1 MDEDTELFLSELEK
15 KHGGE
20 LTWRTFSTWYGCS
33 DGTQRDYG
41 VFLFKV
47 HNTFHFEDF
56 EKNSSIFGISFGNN
70 SSKKKNKK
78 PFIKM
83 ERSFE
88 KKDIVD
94 IKTTTRS
101 IANAAIKTGN
111 TLQIKPASRFDKVF
125 RKLVTAVT
133 LKDETIHFFE
143 LIAPKEIIEE
153 AK

>member
-1 MDEDTELFLSELEK
+1 MDEDTEFFLSELEK

-33 DGTQRDYG
+33 DGIQREFG

-47 HNTFHFEDF
+47 FDTFHFEDF
-56 EKNSSIFGISFGNN
+56 QKNSSIFGIAIGNN

-88 KKDIVD
+88 KADIID

-101 IANAAIKTGN
+101 IANTIIKTGN
-111 TLQIKPASRFDKVF
+111 VQPIKTANGFDKVF

-133 LKDETIHFFE
+133 LKDGTIHFFE
-143 LIAPKEIIEE
+143 LIAPKEFIRES
-153 AK
+153 K